1 MKAKRKIRGNE
12 FIIMHKKVVV
22 AKIVKY
28 WDKIW
33 QNLHTKKIKK
43 WFNGIENTKDLTW
56 EGDPPLGSW
65 VVICKA
71 YKRWPF
77 HILSYPTRGK

>member
-22 AKIVKY
+22 AKIVNY

-33 QNLHTKKIKK
+33 QNLHTKK
-43 WFNGIENTKDLTW
+43 N
-56 EGDPPLGSW
+56 
-65 VVICKA
+65 
-71 YKRWPF
+71 
-77 HILSYPTRGK
+77 